1 MLKAFCVLKAL
12 ARYCTRPGHLY
23 FQRQQLMVRATVRM
37 QSITRA
43 ISGIDDGVEF
53 EEVDTRR

>member
-1 MLKAFCVLKAL
+1 
-12 ARYCTRPGHLY
+12 
-23 FQRQQLMVRATVRM
+23 MVRATVRM